1 MLAKVVNANAGNQTP
16 RIALRFFAS
25 KLAPTAAGLERLA
38 KPVGNG
44 PGPKPLVGASLL
56 AKVVNDYAGNQTPR
70 IALRFFA
77 SKLAPTG
84 GGVGT
89 LAGIRPV
96 LLPSLGETGW

>member
-1 MLAKVVNANAGNQTP
+1 MLAKAVNDNAGNQVP

-44 PGPKPLVGASLL
+44 PGPKPFVGASLL
-56 AKVVNDYAGNQTPR
+56 AKVVNANAGHLTAR

-89 LAGIRPV
+89 PAGIHLVSRPS
-96 LLPSLGETGW
+96 PGETGW

>member
-1 MLAKVVNANAGNQTP
+1 MLAKVVNANAGNLTP

-25 KLAPTAAGLERLA
+25 KLAPTTAGLERLA
-38 KPVGNG
+38 KPVGNR

-56 AKVVNDYAGNQTPR
+56 AKVVNANAGNLAAR
-70 IALRFFA
+70 IGLRFFA

-89 LAGIRPV
+89 PAGIHPV
-96 LLPSLGETGW
+96 SPPSPGETGW